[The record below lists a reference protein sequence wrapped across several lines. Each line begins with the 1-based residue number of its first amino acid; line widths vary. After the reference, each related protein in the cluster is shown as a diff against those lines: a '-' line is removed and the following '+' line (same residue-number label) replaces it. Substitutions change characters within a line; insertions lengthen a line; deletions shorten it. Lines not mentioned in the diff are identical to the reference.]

1 MLRTIKGKVLTL
13 LGLMSV
19 IIVAMAVAGWVALT
33 LNNNALRTVN
43 DDRVVPLKQL
53 KVVSDMYAVNIVD
66 AAHKVRNDNIDAAAG
81 IKSVD
86 SVIASIARE

>member
-1 MLRTIKGKVLTL
+1 
-13 LGLMSV
+13 
-19 IIVAMAVAGWVALT
+19 
-33 LNNNALRTVN
+33 
-43 DDRVVPLKQL
+43 
-53 KVVSDMYAVNIVD
+53 VNIVD

>member
-1 MLRTIKGKVLTL
+1 VLRTIKGKVLTL